1 MHDVRVETTRTG
13 VVVIARTTARADAL
27 AASADGAMPVALADA
42 SRASK
47 AAVSGTLARAS
58 VIVAGDAAALAWLD
72 DLVQRGLGLRAPVL
86 ALTDED
92 ETAPAPVSA
101 RTGVRIAGVLPAGA
115 PAGQVVAAIAA
126 IRAGL
131 RVHAAPAAPAPATID
146 RAARPL
152 DEIEAEP
159 LTGRERDVL
168 ALVALGARNRAI
180 ARQLGIS
187 EHTVKFHVASI
198 LGKLGVATRTEAA
211 REAMR
216 RGLVTM

>member
-1 MHDVRVETTRTG
+1 VETTRGG

-42 SRASK
+42 SRASD
-47 AAVSGTLARAS
+47 AAVSGTLARAG

-72 DLVQRGLGLRAPVL
+72 GLVQRGLRLRAPVL
-86 ALTDED
+86 ALTDENG
-92 ETAPAPVSA
+92 TAPAPVPA
-101 RTGVRIAGVLPAGA
+101 PTGVRIAGVLPAGA

-131 RVHAAPAAPAPATID
+131 RVHATTAAPAPATID